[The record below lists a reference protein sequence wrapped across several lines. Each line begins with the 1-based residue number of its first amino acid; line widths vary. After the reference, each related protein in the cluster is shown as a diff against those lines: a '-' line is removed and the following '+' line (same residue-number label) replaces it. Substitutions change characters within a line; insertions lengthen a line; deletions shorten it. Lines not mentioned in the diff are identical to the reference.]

1 MMVIIYLINF
11 YLSLINNMTKIKNI
25 VARQIFDSRGNP
37 TVEADVITS
46 NGVLGR
52 AAVPSGA
59 STGEHEAVELRDET
73 KDFMG
78 KSVFR
83 AVKNVNE
90 SIFKELKNL
99 SVFDQELIDSKMIE
113 LDNTANKSKLGANAI
128 LSVSLAVAKAAAIEK
143 KISLFRYLG
152 NDKSNVLPVPLMN
165 IINGGSHSDSPIS
178 FQEFMIVPIGASN
191 FSHALQIGNEV
202 FHNLKLILKS
212 RGLSTAVGD
221 EGGFAPDLEG
231 TEDAINTIIKA
242 VEKAGYKIKEDV
254 MIALDCASSEFFKD
268 GYYDYSIFES
278 GNNSKLT
285 SEEQVNFL
293 VDLCEKYPIISIE
306 DGMDENDWDGWK
318 LLTEKIGDKVQLV
331 GDDLFVTD
339 ISRLSK
345 GINEKIGNSI
355 LIKFN
360 QVGSLTE
367 TISSINLASEN
378 NFTSV
383 ISHRSGETEDSTISD
398 LCVAF
403 NTGQIKTGSMSR
415 SDRMS
420 KYNQLIRIEEELG
433 DSAIY
438 LGKKAFNLNF

>member
-1 MMVIIYLINF
+1 
-11 YLSLINNMTKIKNI
+11 MTKIKNI

-37 TVEADVITS
+37 TVETDVITS

-52 AAVPSGA
+52 ASVPSGA
-59 STGEHEAVELRDET
+59 STGQHEAVELRDET

-242 VEKAGYKIKEDV
+242 VEKAGYKIKQDV

-278 GNNSKLT
+278 GNKTKLT

-293 VDLCEKYPIISIE
+293 VELCEKYPIISIE

-345 GINEKIGNSI
+345 GIDEKIGNSI

-367 TISSINLASEN
+367 TISSINLATEN

>member
-1 MMVIIYLINF
+1 
-11 YLSLINNMTKIKNI
+11 MTKIKNI
-25 VARQIFDSRGNP
+25 LARQIFDSRGNP
-37 TVEADVITS
+37 TVETDVITS

-99 SVFDQELIDSKMIE
+99 SVFDQELIYSKMIE

-128 LSVSLAVAKAAAIEK
+128 LPVSLAVAKAAAIEK

-152 NDKSNVLPVPLMN
+152 NDNSNVLPVPLMN

-242 VEKAGYKIKEDV
+242 VEKAGYKIKQDV

-293 VDLCEKYPIISIE
+293 VELCEKYPIISIE

-367 TISSINLASEN
+367 NISSINLASEN

-433 DSAIY
+433 ESAVY
-438 LGKKAFNLNF
+438 LGKKAFKLNF

>member
-1 MMVIIYLINF
+1 
-11 YLSLINNMTKIKNI
+11 MTKIKNI

-37 TVEADVITS
+37 TVETDVITS

-59 STGEHEAVELRDET
+59 STGEHEAVELRDESE
-73 KDFMG
+73 DFMG
-78 KSVFR
+78 KSVYR

-152 NDKSNVLPVPLMN
+152 NDNSNVLPVPLMN

-367 TISSINLASEN
+367 TISSINLATEN

-433 DSAIY
+433 KSAVY
-438 LGKKAFNLNF
+438 LGKKAFKLNF

>member
-1 MMVIIYLINF
+1 
-11 YLSLINNMTKIKNI
+11 MTKIKSI
-25 VARQIFDSRGNP
+25 VSRQIFDSRGNP
-37 TVEADVITS
+37 TVETDVITT
-46 NGVLGR
+46 NNIIGR

-59 STGEHEAVELRDET
+59 STGEHESLELRDEL
-73 KDFMG
+73 DSYMG
-78 KSVFR
+78 KSVFN

-90 SIFKELKNL
+90 IISKELNNLSIF
-99 SVFDQELIDSKMIE
+99 DQKLIDEKMIK
-113 LDNTANKSKLGANAI
+113 LDGTNNKSKLGANAI
-128 LSVSLAVAKAAAIEK
+128 LSVSLAVSKAAANEK
-143 KISLFRYLG
+143 NISLFKYLG
-152 NDKSNVLPVPLMN
+152 DSNSNVLPVPLMN
-165 IINGGSHSDSPIS
+165 IINGGTHSDSPIS
-178 FQEFMIVPIGASN
+178 FQEFMIVPVGAKSFTN
-191 FSHALQIGNEV
+191 ALQIGNEV
-202 FHNLKLILKS
+202 FHNLKTILKS

-221 EGGFAPDLEG
+221 EGGFAPNLKG
-231 TEDAINTIIKA
+231 TEDAINTIIEA
-242 VEKAGYKIKEDV
+242 VEKAGYKMTDDI

-278 GNNSKLT
+278 GNSSKLT
-285 SEEQVNFL
+285 SEQQVNLL

-306 DGMDENDWDGWK
+306 DGMDENDWEGWK

-339 ISRLSK
+339 NSRLSK
-345 GINEKIGNSI
+345 GISQKIGNSI

-367 TISSINLASEN
+367 TISCINLASEN

-383 ISHRSGETEDSTISD
+383 ISHRSGETEDSTIAD

-433 DSAIY
+433 DSAKF
-438 LGKKAFNLNF
+438 LGKNAFNLNF

>member
-1 MMVIIYLINF
+1 
-11 YLSLINNMTKIKNI
+11 MTKIKSI
-25 VARQIFDSRGNP
+25 VSRQIFDSRGNP
-37 TVEADVITS
+37 TVETDVITT
-46 NGVLGR
+46 NNIIGR

-59 STGEHEAVELRDET
+59 STGEHESVELRDEL
-73 KDFMG
+73 DSYMG
-78 KSVFR
+78 KSVFN

-90 SIFKELKNL
+90 IISKELNNLSIF
-99 SVFDQELIDSKMIE
+99 DQKLIDEKMIK
-113 LDNTANKSKLGANAI
+113 LDGTNNKSKLGANAI
-128 LSVSLAVAKAAAIEK
+128 LSVSLAVSKAAANEK
-143 KISLFRYLG
+143 NISLFKYLG
-152 NDKSNVLPVPLMN
+152 DSNSNVLPVPLMN

-178 FQEFMIVPIGASN
+178 FQEFMIVPVGAKSFTN
-191 FSHALQIGNEV
+191 ALQIGNEV
-202 FHNLKLILKS
+202 FHNLKTILKS

-221 EGGFAPDLEG
+221 EGGFAPNLKG

-242 VEKAGYKIKEDV
+242 VEKAGYKMTDDI

-278 GNNSKLT
+278 GNSSKLT
-285 SEEQVNFL
+285 SEQQVNLL

-306 DGMDENDWDGWK
+306 DGMDENDWEGWK

-339 ISRLSK
+339 NSRLSK
-345 GINEKIGNSI
+345 GISQKIGNSI

-367 TISSINLASEN
+367 TISCINLASEN

-383 ISHRSGETEDSTISD
+383 ISHRSGETEDSTIAD

-433 DSAIY
+433 DSAKF
-438 LGKKAFNLNF
+438 LGKNAFNLNF

>member
-1 MMVIIYLINF
+1 
-11 YLSLINNMTKIKNI
+11 MTKISTI
-25 VARQIFDSRGNP
+25 LARQIFDSRGNP
-37 TVEADVITS
+37 TVETDVITS

-59 STGEHEAVELRDET
+59 STGEHEAVELRDES

-78 KSVFR
+78 KSVYR
-83 AVKNVNE
+83 AVKNVNVL
-90 SIFKELKNL
+90 ILKELKNL

-113 LDNTANKSKLGANAI
+113 LDNTKNKSKLGANAI

-143 KISLFRYLG
+143 KLSLFRYLG

-178 FQEFMIVPIGASN
+178 FQEFMIVPIGAST

-221 EGGFAPDLEG
+221 EGGFAPDLKG
-231 TEDAINTIIKA
+231 TEDAINTIIQA

-278 GNNSKLT
+278 GNNSRLT

-339 ISRLSK
+339 FSRLSR

-367 TISSINLASEN
+367 TISSIKLALEN

-433 DSAIY
+433 DSAVY
-438 LGKKAFNLNF
+438 LGKKAFKLNF

>member
-1 MMVIIYLINF
+1 
-11 YLSLINNMTKIKNI
+11 MTKIKKI
-25 VARQIFDSRGNP
+25 VSRQIFDSRGNP
-37 TVEADVITS
+37 TVETDVITT
-46 NGVLGR
+46 NNVIVM

-59 STGEHEAVELRDET
+59 STGEHESVELRDGL
-73 KDFMG
+73 DSYMG
-78 KSVFR
+78 KSVFN

-90 SIFKELKNL
+90 IISKELNNLSIF
-99 SVFDQELIDSKMIE
+99 DQKLIDEKMIK
-113 LDNTANKSKLGANAI
+113 LDGTNNKSKLGANAI
-128 LSVSLAVAKAAAIEK
+128 LSVSLAVSKAAANEK
-143 KISLFRYLG
+143 NISLFKYLG
-152 NDKSNVLPVPLMN
+152 DSNSNVLPVPLMN

-178 FQEFMIVPIGASN
+178 FQEFMIVPVGAKSFTN
-191 FSHALQIGNEV
+191 ALQIGNEV
-202 FHNLKLILKS
+202 FHNLKSILKS

-221 EGGFAPDLEG
+221 EGGFAPELDG
-231 TEDAINTIIKA
+231 TEDAINTIIEA
-242 VEKAGYKIKEDV
+242 VNKAGYDMKKDV
-254 MIALDCASSEFFKD
+254 MIALDCASSEFYKD
-268 GYYDYSIFES
+268 GYYDYSIFEK
-278 GNNSKLT
+278 NNSTKLN
-285 SEEQVNFL
+285 SNQQVDFL
-293 VDLCEKYPIISIE
+293 VELCEKYPIISIE

-339 ISRLSK
+339 LNRLSK

-360 QVGSLTE
+360 QVGSLSE

-383 ISHRSGETEDSTISD
+383 ISHRSGETEDSTIAD

-420 KYNQLIRIEEELG
+420 KYNQLLRIEEELG
-433 DSAIY
+433 ENAKF
-438 LGKKAFNLNF
+438 LGKEAFNLKLS

>member
-1 MMVIIYLINF
+1 
-11 YLSLINNMTKIKNI
+11 MTKIKTI

-37 TVEADVITS
+37 TVETDVITS
-46 NGVLGR
+46 NGVIGR

-73 KDFMG
+73 KDYMG
-78 KSVFR
+78 KSVYR

-90 SIFKELKNL
+90 LILKELENL

-128 LSVSLAVAKAAAIEK
+128 LSVSLAVAKAAASEK
-143 KISLFRYLG
+143 KLSLFRYLG

-165 IINGGSHSDSPIS
+165 IINGGTHSDSPIS
-178 FQEFMIVPIGASN
+178 FQEFMIVPIGAST

-221 EGGFAPDLEG
+221 EGGFAPYLEG
-231 TEDAINTIIKA
+231 AEDAINTIIKA

-268 GYYDYSIFES
+268 GYYDYSIFEND
-278 GNNSKLT
+278 NNSKLT

-293 VDLCEKYPIISIE
+293 VELCKKYPIISIE
-306 DGMDENDWDGWK
+306 DGMDENDWNGWK

-339 ISRLSK
+339 ISRLSR

-378 NFTSV
+378 DFTSV

-433 DSAIY
+433 ESAVY
-438 LGKKAFNLNF
+438 LGKKAFKLNF

>member
-1 MMVIIYLINF
+1 
-11 YLSLINNMTKIKNI
+11 MTKIKTI

-37 TVEADVITS
+37 TVETDIITS

-59 STGEHEAVELRDET
+59 STGVHEAVELRDET

-78 KSVFR
+78 KSVYR

-113 LDNTANKSKLGANAI
+113 LDNTPDKSKLGANAI

-143 KISLFRYLG
+143 KLSLFRYLG
-152 NDKSNVLPVPLMN
+152 NEKSNILPVPLMN

-178 FQEFMIVPIGASN
+178 FQEFMIVPIGAST

-202 FHNLKLILKS
+202 FHNLKFILKS

-231 TEDAINTIIKA
+231 TEDAIDTIIKA

-254 MIALDCASSEFFKD
+254 MIALDCASSEFFRD

-285 SEEQVNFL
+285 SEEQVSFL

-306 DGMDENDWDGWK
+306 DGMDENDWAGWK

-367 TISSINLASEN
+367 TISSINLALKN
-378 NFTSV
+378 NFTTV

-433 DSAIY
+433 DSAVY
-438 LGKKAFNLNF
+438 LGKKAFKLNL

>member
-1 MMVIIYLINF
+1 
-11 YLSLINNMTKIKNI
+11 MTKIKSI
-25 VARQIFDSRGNP
+25 VSRQIFDSRGNP
-37 TVEADVITS
+37 TVETDVITT
-46 NGVLGR
+46 NNIIGR

-59 STGEHEAVELRDET
+59 STGEHESVELRDEL
-73 KDFMG
+73 DSYMG
-78 KSVFR
+78 KSVFN

-90 SIFKELKNL
+90 IISKELNNLSIF
-99 SVFDQELIDSKMIE
+99 DQKLIDEKMIK
-113 LDNTANKSKLGANAI
+113 LDGTNNKSKLGANAI
-128 LSVSLAVAKAAAIEK
+128 LSVSLAVSKAAANEK
-143 KISLFRYLG
+143 NISLFKYLG
-152 NDKSNVLPVPLMN
+152 DSNSNVLPVPLMN

-178 FQEFMIVPIGASN
+178 FQEFMIVPVGAKSFTN
-191 FSHALQIGNEV
+191 ALQIGNEV
-202 FHNLKLILKS
+202 FHNLKTILKS

-221 EGGFAPDLEG
+221 EGGFAPNLKG
-231 TEDAINTIIKA
+231 TEDAINTIIEA
-242 VEKAGYKIKEDV
+242 VEKAGYKMTDDI

-278 GNNSKLT
+278 GNSSKLT
-285 SEEQVNFL
+285 SEQQVNLL

-306 DGMDENDWDGWK
+306 DGMDENDWEGWK

-339 ISRLSK
+339 NSRLSK
-345 GINEKIGNSI
+345 GISQKIGNSI

-367 TISSINLASEN
+367 TISCINLASEN

-383 ISHRSGETEDSTISD
+383 ISHRSGETEDSTIAD

-433 DSAIY
+433 DSAKF
-438 LGKKAFNLNF
+438 LGKNAFNLNF

>member
-1 MMVIIYLINF
+1 
-11 YLSLINNMTKIKNI
+11 MTKIKNI

-37 TVEADVITS
+37 TVETDVITS

-52 AAVPSGA
+52 ASVPSGA
-59 STGEHEAVELRDET
+59 STGQHEAVELRDET

-231 TEDAINTIIKA
+231 TEDAINTIIKS

-278 GNNSKLT
+278 GNKTKLT

-293 VDLCEKYPIISIE
+293 VELCEKYPIISIE

-345 GINEKIGNSI
+345 GIDEKIGNSI

-367 TISSINLASEN
+367 PISSINLASEN

-433 DSAIY
+433 DSAVY
-438 LGKKAFNLNF
+438 LGKKAFRLNF

>member
-1 MMVIIYLINF
+1 
-11 YLSLINNMTKIKNI
+11 MTKIKNI
-25 VARQIFDSRGNP
+25 VSRQIFDSRGNP
-37 TVEADVITS
+37 TVETDVITT
-46 NGVLGR
+46 NNIIGR

-59 STGEHEAVELRDET
+59 STGEHESVELRDEL
-73 KDFMG
+73 DSYMG
-78 KSVFR
+78 KSVFN

-90 SIFKELKNL
+90 IISKELNNL
-99 SVFDQELIDSKMIE
+99 SIFDQELIDEKMIK
-113 LDNTANKSKLGANAI
+113 LDGTNNKSKLGANAI
-128 LSVSLAVAKAAAIEK
+128 LSVSLAVSKAAANEK
-143 KISLFRYLG
+143 NISLFKYLG
-152 NDKSNVLPVPLMN
+152 DSNSNVLPVPLMN

-178 FQEFMIVPIGASN
+178 FQEFMIVPVGAKSFTN
-191 FSHALQIGNEV
+191 ALQIGNEV
-202 FHNLKLILKS
+202 FHNLKSILKS

-221 EGGFAPDLEG
+221 EGGFAPELDG
-231 TEDAINTIIKA
+231 TEDAINTIIEA
-242 VEKAGYKIKEDV
+242 VNKAGYDMKKDV
-254 MIALDCASSEFFKD
+254 MIALDCASSEFYKD
-268 GYYDYSIFES
+268 GYYDYSIFEK
-278 GNNSKLT
+278 NNSTKLN
-285 SEEQVNFL
+285 SNQQVDFL
-293 VDLCEKYPIISIE
+293 VELCEKYPIISIE

-339 ISRLSK
+339 LNRLSK

-360 QVGSLTE
+360 QVGSLSE

-383 ISHRSGETEDSTISD
+383 ISHRSGETEDSTIAD

-420 KYNQLIRIEEELG
+420 KYNQLLRIEEELG
-433 DSAIY
+433 ENAKF
-438 LGKKAFNLNF
+438 LGKEAFNLNLS

>member
-1 MMVIIYLINF
+1 
-11 YLSLINNMTKIKNI
+11 MTKIKNI

-37 TVEADVITS
+37 TVETDVITS

-152 NDKSNVLPVPLMN
+152 NDNSNVLPVPLMN

-242 VEKAGYKIKEDV
+242 VEKAGYKIKQDV

-367 TISSINLASEN
+367 TISSINLATEN

-433 DSAIY
+433 ESAVY
-438 LGKKAFNLNF
+438 LGKKAFKLNF

>member
-1 MMVIIYLINF
+1 
-11 YLSLINNMTKIKNI
+11 MTKIKTI

-37 TVEADVITS
+37 TVETDVITS
-46 NGVLGR
+46 NGVIGR

-59 STGEHEAVELRDET
+59 STGEYEAVELRDET
-73 KDFMG
+73 KDYMG
-78 KSVFR
+78 KSVYR

-90 SIFKELKNL
+90 LILKELENL

-128 LSVSLAVAKAAAIEK
+128 LSVSLAVAKAAASEK
-143 KISLFRYLG
+143 KLSLFRYLG

-165 IINGGSHSDSPIS
+165 IINGGTHSDSPIS
-178 FQEFMIVPIGASN
+178 FQEFMIVPIGATT

-221 EGGFAPDLEG
+221 EGGFAPYLEG

-268 GYYDYSIFES
+268 GYYDYSIFEND
-278 GNNSKLT
+278 NNSKLT
-285 SEEQVNFL
+285 SVEQVNFL
-293 VDLCEKYPIISIE
+293 VDLCKKYPIISIE

-339 ISRLSK
+339 ISRLSR

-433 DSAIY
+433 ESAVY
-438 LGKKAFNLNF
+438 LGKKAFKLNF

>member
-1 MMVIIYLINF
+1 
-11 YLSLINNMTKIKNI
+11 MTKIKNI

-78 KSVFR
+78 KSVYR

-152 NDKSNVLPVPLMN
+152 NDNSNVLPVPLMN

-231 TEDAINTIIKA
+231 TEDAINTIIEA

-278 GNNSKLT
+278 GNNLKLT

-433 DSAIY
+433 ESALY
-438 LGKKAFNLNF
+438 LGKKAFKLNF

>member
-1 MMVIIYLINF
+1 
-11 YLSLINNMTKIKNI
+11 MTKIKTI

-37 TVEADVITS
+37 TVEADVITT
-46 NGVLGR
+46 NGILGR

-59 STGEHEAVELRDET
+59 STGEHEAVELRDKT
-73 KDFMG
+73 QDFMG
-78 KSVFR
+78 KSVYE

-90 SIFKELKNL
+90 LILKKLENL

-113 LDNTANKSKLGANAI
+113 LDNTSNKSKLGANAI
-128 LSVSLAVAKAAAIEK
+128 LSVSLAVAKAAALEK
-143 KISLFRYLG
+143 KIPLFKYLG
-152 NDKSNVLPVPLMN
+152 DSNSNILPVPLMN

-178 FQEFMIVPIGASN
+178 FQEFMIVPIGATS

-202 FHNLKLILKS
+202 FHNLKTILKS

-221 EGGFAPDLEG
+221 EGGFAPNLKG
-231 TEDAINTIIKA
+231 TEDAINTIIQA
-242 VEKAGYKIKEDV
+242 VEKAGYKMTDDV
-254 MIALDCASSEFFKD
+254 MLALDCASSEFYKD

-278 GNNSKLT
+278 DNSSKLT
-285 SEEQVNFL
+285 SEEQVNLL
-293 VDLCEKYPIISIE
+293 VGLCEKYPIISIE

-339 ISRLSK
+339 NSRLLK
-345 GINEKIGNSI
+345 GISQKIGNSI

-367 TISSINLASEN
+367 TISCINLASKN

-383 ISHRSGETEDSTISD
+383 KSHRSGETEDSTIAD

-433 DSAIY
+433 DSAKF
-438 LGKKAFNLNF
+438 LGKNAFNLNF

>member
-1 MMVIIYLINF
+1 
-11 YLSLINNMTKIKNI
+11 MTKIKKI
-25 VARQIFDSRGNP
+25 LSRQIFDSRGNP
-37 TVEADVITS
+37 TVETDVITT
-46 NGVLGR
+46 NNIVGR

-59 STGEHEAVELRDET
+59 STGEHESVELRDGLNSY
-73 KDFMG
+73 MG
-78 KSVFR
+78 KSVFN

-90 SIFKELKNL
+90 IISKELNNLSIF
-99 SVFDQELIDSKMIE
+99 DQKLIDEKMIK
-113 LDNTANKSKLGANAI
+113 LDGTNNKSKLGANAI
-128 LSVSLAVAKAAAIEK
+128 LSVSLAVSKAAANEK
-143 KISLFRYLG
+143 NISLYKYLG
-152 NDKSNVLPVPLMN
+152 DSNSNVLPVPLMN

-178 FQEFMIVPIGASN
+178 FQEFMIVPVGAKSFTN
-191 FSHALQIGNEV
+191 ALQIGNEV
-202 FHNLKLILKS
+202 FHNLKSILKS

-221 EGGFAPDLEG
+221 EGGFAPELDG

-242 VEKAGYKIKEDV
+242 VNKAGYEMKKDV
-254 MIALDCASSEFFKD
+254 MIALDCASSEFYKD
-268 GYYDYSIFES
+268 GYYDYSIFEK
-278 GNNSKLT
+278 NNSTKLN
-285 SEEQVNFL
+285 SNQQVDFL
-293 VDLCEKYPIISIE
+293 VELCEKYPIISIE

-339 ISRLSK
+339 LNRLSK

-360 QVGSLTE
+360 QVGSLSE

-383 ISHRSGETEDSTISD
+383 ISHRSGETEDSTIAD

-420 KYNQLIRIEEELG
+420 KYNQLLRIEEELG
-433 DSAIY
+433 ENAKF
-438 LGKKAFNLNF
+438 LGKEAFNLKLS

>member
-1 MMVIIYLINF
+1 
-11 YLSLINNMTKIKNI
+11 MTKIKNI

-37 TVEADVITS
+37 TVETDVITS

-59 STGEHEAVELRDET
+59 STGEHEAVELRDES

-78 KSVFR
+78 KSVYR

-152 NDKSNVLPVPLMN
+152 NDNSNVLPVPLMN

-242 VEKAGYKIKEDV
+242 VEKAGYKIKQDV

-367 TISSINLASEN
+367 TISSINLAIEN

-433 DSAIY
+433 ESAVY
-438 LGKKAFNLNF
+438 LGKKAFKLNF

>member
-1 MMVIIYLINF
+1 
-11 YLSLINNMTKIKNI
+11 MTKIKSI
-25 VARQIFDSRGNP
+25 VSRQIFDSRGNP
-37 TVEADVITS
+37 TVETDVITT
-46 NGVLGR
+46 NNIIGR

-59 STGEHEAVELRDET
+59 STGEYESVELRDEL
-73 KDFMG
+73 DSYMG
-78 KSVFR
+78 KSVFN

-90 SIFKELKNL
+90 IISKELNNLSIF
-99 SVFDQELIDSKMIE
+99 DQKLIDEKMIK
-113 LDNTANKSKLGANAI
+113 LDGTNNKSKLGANAI
-128 LSVSLAVAKAAAIEK
+128 LSVSLAVSKAAANEK
-143 KISLFRYLG
+143 NISLFKYLG
-152 NDKSNVLPVPLMN
+152 DSNSNVLPVPLMN
-165 IINGGSHSDSPIS
+165 IINGGTHSDSPIS
-178 FQEFMIVPIGASN
+178 FQEFMIVPVGAKSFTN
-191 FSHALQIGNEV
+191 ALQIGNEV
-202 FHNLKLILKS
+202 FHNLKTILKS

-221 EGGFAPDLEG
+221 EGGFAPNLKG

-242 VEKAGYKIKEDV
+242 VEKAGYKMTDDI

-278 GNNSKLT
+278 GNSSKLT
-285 SEEQVNFL
+285 SEQQVNLL

-306 DGMDENDWDGWK
+306 DGMDENDWEGWK

-339 ISRLSK
+339 NSRLSK
-345 GINEKIGNSI
+345 GISQKIGNSI

-367 TISSINLASEN
+367 TISCINLASEN

-383 ISHRSGETEDSTISD
+383 ISHRSGETEDSTIAD

-433 DSAIY
+433 DSAKF
-438 LGKKAFNLNF
+438 LGKNAFNLNF